1 MDSERASRRP
11 ANTRASDRTPE
22 RPEVVTPGAL
32 PAVQPLEDGVRRY
45 ALGLLFVIYLLNFVD
60 RQIVNILAEK
70 IRIEFHLR
78 DWQIGAMTGLAFAL
92 FYSVLG
98 IPVARLAD
106 RGDRPWIIGSAVILW
121 SGFTA
126 ICGLARTFAQF
137 AVARVGVGVGEAGC
151 TPPAHSLISDY
162 VAKERRASALAFYS
176 MGGAV
181 GSLVGIITGG
191 LVADLWGWRAAFM
204 IVAAPGLLVGLVG
217 VLTLPEP
224 RRALG
229 RRDGRP
235 PRAAL
240 AETLGELASSR
251 TYWLFAAATVM
262 MALVSYGQ
270 GSFLASF
277 FLRNHAADLA
287 RHAARFGL
295 GAMGFLGLTIGLTT
309 GLAGMAGA
317 FAGGILA
324 DRLSARTPKGY
335 ATLAAAAA
343 FCTVPPYLGAMLAP
357 SYILALACLFP
368 ANLAFS
374 LSLGA
379 MYAVPQ
385 SVVQPHNRA
394 MATALLFFMT
404 NLIGLGAGPVVVGA
418 LSDLL
423 QSRASLS
430 PGEAIRWVQIADT
443 LLGLLAAALY
453 WRARRYIEAD
463 VVS

>member
-1 MDSERASRRP
+1 MDSAAADPRP
-11 ANTRASDRTPE
+11 ANSRAIDQAPE
-22 RPEVVTPGAL
+22 RSEVAPAAL
-32 PAVQPLEDGVRRY
+32 PAVRPLADGLRRY
-45 ALGLLFVIYLLNFVD
+45 ALGLLFLIYVLNFVD

-70 IRIEFHLR
+70 IRNEFHLR
-78 DWQIGAMTGLAFAL
+78 DWQIGAMTGLSFAL

-98 IPVARLAD
+98 VPVARLAD
-106 RGDRPWIIGSAVILW
+106 RGDRPWIIGAAVILW

-137 AVARVGVGVGEAGC
+137 ALARVGVGVGEAGC

-162 VAKERRASALAFYS
+162 VAKERRASALAFYA
-176 MGGAV
+176 MGGPV

-191 LVADLWGWRAAFM
+191 LVADLWGWRAAFT
-204 IVAAPGLLVGLVG
+204 IVAAPGVLVGLVG
-217 VLTLPEP
+217 FLTLPEP

-229 RRDGRP
+229 PRDRRP

-240 AETLGELASSR
+240 SEMLGELASSR
-251 TYWLFAAATVM
+251 TYWLFAAGTVM

-270 GSFLASF
+270 GAFLASF

-287 RHAARFGL
+287 RHAARFGF
-295 GAMGFLGLTIGLTT
+295 GAMGFLGLSIGLIT
-309 GLAGMAGA
+309 GLAGIAGA
-317 FAGGILA
+317 LTGGFLA

-343 FCTVPPYLGAMLAP
+343 FFTVPPYLGAMLAP
-357 SYILALACLFP
+357 SYIAALALLFP
-368 ANLAFS
+368 AYFAFN

-404 NLIGLGAGPVVVGA
+404 NFIGLGAGPVVVGA

-423 QSRASLS
+423 QSGASLS